1 MVASVQG
8 ASVPART
15 TSARALPLAPV
26 RPLTRVVGKR
36 RRRPR
41 NGRHHS
47 RWRPRRT
54 ASPVADRRVAACA
67 GRTIRSW
74 QPCGAASARL
84 GSQSFDFLGKR
95 CHFGAAPACRAGKD
109 GRALRCEGAQH
120 PGGERARRCRSAGG
134 QGAGGRSGDRPPRRE
149 AHRLV
154 QAWTTGSRT
163 AMAVPWECSSM
174 ECIRGSFGV
183 DVTMFAGRAQ
193 TFPSRRQ
200 ALSKGAVIEDAVVPA
215 LARPAEPSCV
225 DARPDVSRHT
235 RSCLVPLAAAPVACR
250 QGHAQGHRRLRPSGF
265 GMSVPARLEVAMR

>member
-1 MVASVQG
+1 LVRVAVKAQVRAQAQAMVASVQG

-109 GRALRCEGAQH
+109 GRRCVAKARSIRAASAQGVADLPVDKEPADAVATDLRDGRPTALFRRGLPDRGLPWPCHGSAH
-120 PGGERARRCRSAGG
+120 PWNVSA
-134 QGAGGRSGDRPPRRE
+134 APS
-149 AHRLV
+149 
-154 QAWTTGSRT
+154 AWT
-163 AMAVPWECSSM
+163 
-174 ECIRGSFGV
+174 
-183 DVTMFAGRAQ
+183 
-193 TFPSRRQ
+193 
-200 ALSKGAVIEDAVVPA
+200 
-215 LARPAEPSCV
+215 
-225 DARPDVSRHT
+225 
-235 RSCLVPLAAAPVACR
+235 
-250 QGHAQGHRRLRPSGF
+250 
-265 GMSVPARLEVAMR
+265 